1 VRRGVAIVRCSR
13 VMQFVSPDT
22 VERNAR
28 VRTGVVG
35 VHRLRCRPTTHI
47 LPSAP
52 RFTQCDNMRNNAH
65 LRFSS
70 ALRAKPRTFAQSSAE
85 VHSVPYSAVP
95 CQSLLGAG
103 NWIRGK
109 EHVAPGD
116 PGNLALGAG
125 NWMTPAAAAVAAF
138 MSHRAGTA
146 VRSRYLGY
154 NDESL
159 L

>member
-1 VRRGVAIVRCSR
+1 
-13 VMQFVSPDT
+13 M
-22 VERNAR
+22 
-28 VRTGVVG
+28 G

-52 RFTQCDNMRNNAH
+52 RFTQCDNVRNNAH

-70 ALRAKPRTFAQSSAE
+70 ALCAKSRTFAQSSAE
-85 VHSVPYSAVP
+85 VHSGPYNAVP
-95 CQSLLGAG
+95 CQGLLARG

-116 PGNLALGAG
+116 PGDLALGAG
-125 NWMTPAAAAVAAF
+125 HWMTPAASAITAF
-138 MSHRAGTA
+138 TSRQAGIA